1 MDKFLKGYFYNP
13 TRGNLKIKEVME
25 EMLSYMKEKP
35 EKFYD
40 IIVGCDSSSGEK
52 FNFPVAVVI
61 LRVGE
66 GGRFFLKKINYPPSL
81 RKKFSNWKMRVLEEV
96 LLSCELALFLRE
108 NFEKKIKSESNAFDK
123 KPEGGRE
130 NWVFSRGGNRE
141 AESRPPEPQG
151 SGELSEASPKG
162 KRQPKAGEAKQPFNY
177 QLRYIHADIG
187 EHGQTRDMI
196 KEVTGLIR
204 GNGFEPKIKPESY
217 VASTVADRYS

>member
-1 MDKFLKGYFYNP
+1 MEKFLKGYFYNP
-13 TRGNLKIKEVME
+13 SRGNLKIEEVME
-25 EMLSYMKEKP
+25 EMLSYIKEKP

-66 GGRFFLKKINYPPSL
+66 GGRFFLKKINYPSSI

-96 LLSCELALFLRE
+96 LLSCQLALFLRE
-108 NFEKKIKSESNAFDK
+108 NFEKKM
-123 KPEGGRE
+123 E
-130 NWVFSRGGNRE
+130 N
-141 AESRPPEPQG
+141 EPDV
-151 SGELSEASPKG
+151 
-162 KRQPKAGEAKQPFNY
+162 FNY